1 MNEVHYE
8 APVLETIDLELENDI
23 LQMSGEGS
31 DIEFE

>member
-1 MNEVHYE
+1 MKTNYE
-8 APVLETIDLELENDI
+8 SPVLEVIDLELENDI

>member
-8 APVLETIDLELENDI
+8 APVLEVIDLELENDI